1 MFAAEQCKIKTPPA
15 EDTARRFARNF
26 RTYSAAAEV
35 QKHSADALV
44 ELLAATSG
52 GREFSATTELG
63 CGTGL
68 LTRAYRRCFPSG
80 RLHLFDLAAN
90 CQDFLEDVAYDS
102 FTVADLDRIERLPPA
117 ELVIS
122 SSCLQWIKDPL
133 RLFQTINASL
143 AEGGIFAAASFSEG
157 NLRELSLCGGDPL
170 PCPSTETW
178 RRFLVQSGFAVKRL
192 AAQTQTLRFPDAL
205 AVLRHLK
212 QTGTLLR
219 AARSLRQTRRF
230 LERYDALAQDGS
242 VTLTYTPILWIAEKQ
257 RSV

>member
-1 MFAAEQCKIKTPPA
+1 MSKGTVKWFNNQKGYGFISDESGN
-15 EDTARRFARNF
+15 DVFVH
-26 RTYSAAAEV
+26 YSG
-35 QKHSADALV
+35 LV
-44 ELLAATSG
+44 MDGFKSLEEGQAV
-52 GREFSATTELG
+52 EFEITEG
-63 CGTGL
+63 AKGL
-68 LTRAYRRCFPSG
+68 
-80 RLHLFDLAAN
+80 
-90 CQDFLEDVAYDS
+90 
-102 FTVADLDRIERLPPA
+102 
-117 ELVIS
+117 S

-143 AEGGIFAAASFSEG
+143 AEGGIFAAASFSEE

-170 PCPSTETW
+170 PCPSAETW

-205 AVLRHLK
+205 AALRHLK
-212 QTGTLLR
+212 QTGMLLR